1 MPCERLKVEENG
13 LTMANINDANLT
25 IAYGGMPAWVK
36 QYYITAPRPLPWV
49 VPTLQPN
56 NVSQTTWNGYTDA
69 QKGAQGFESYD
80 YYSVQQA
87 NFQYL
92 DYLQDVS
99 KISYGTVIGSTTQD
113 TASDSNGI
121 LATVT
126 FDNTQNSQT
135 DTVTID
141 LNYTEESAVGSSTST
156 GWSYEDSQTQEV
168 TVGAGV
174 QTEFFNAGYESTASN
189 TQTTTIDSSQES
201 TLEANTGVSSTYTS
215 STTVAAGQKL
225 TATIIFQQQNLILP
239 YTSPIT
245 ISNPDSQSLIMGGGG
260 AAVILGTDVEAQL
273 QNSVD
278 YGAPNSQYISPSTQ
292 SLQAVGVITNMLGYN
307 YTVKLYNPAA
317 SSVPASFS
325 EAGSRKSLTP
335 VNGDAKLIDRRGLV
349 GSPVPANATRINIEG
364 ADQLIGIHHTGNDIN
379 GAVIA
384 GSHQDDLIQLKGAN
398 QTAYLFGGNDIATGT
413 EYNDTFIANGDDS
426 GTNTIK
432 SLGGNDKIT
441 IRNGVSR
448 VVAGDGDDSVRLS
461 LDTPGNASYIQL
473 GLGADRLVIDLKQ
486 YVPGAKVLVEDLE
499 SDDIIKWKNTGK
511 KELKTTVQGAS
522 VEIFR
527 GKQHLATIVDHAA
540 EIATDSSLSDLY
552 LWNIGALADNNVYV
566 DQKDWNDELTGASA
580 LGYPVISDSRS
591 FERLNRPQL
600 KKHMKDIQSHLFDK
614 EKGDNRVWQWLV
626 DHAPEF
632 ESTTALVS
640 GLLSEMDIVGKQS
653 MAQGL
658 SGFELRSESKK
669 NLALIGVEF

>member
-1 MPCERLKVEENG
+1 MPCERLKFVENVFP
-13 LTMANINDANLT
+13 MANINDANLT

-36 QYYITAPRPLPWV
+36 YYFTWGPSPVFGVA
-49 VPTLQPN
+49 PTLQPN
-56 NVSQTTWNGYTDA
+56 NVSKTAWSGYTDA
-69 QKGAQGFESYD
+69 QKGTQGYESYN
-80 YYSVQQA
+80 YYSVQQT

-99 KISYGTVIGSTTQD
+99 KISYGSVIGSTTTD

-135 DTVTID
+135 DSVTID

-225 TATIIFQQQNLILP
+225 TATIVFQQQNLILP

-245 ISNPDSQSLIMGGGG
+245 IGNLDSQNLFLGGGG
-260 AAVILGTDVEAQL
+260 SLANLGADVGEQL
-273 QNSVD
+273 QDSVD

-317 SSVPASFS
+317 SSGPASFS
-325 EAGSRKSLTP
+325 QAGSRNSLTP
-335 VNGDAKLIDRRGLV
+335 VNGDAKPIDRRGLV

-413 EYNDTFIANGDDS
+413 EYNDTFIANGEDS

-540 EIATDSSLSDLY
+540 EIAIDPSLSDLY
-552 LWNIGALADNNVYV
+552 LWNIGALADKDVYV
-566 DQKDWNDELTGASA
+566 DQKDWHDELTGASA